1 MKMEN
6 KVIITFE
13 EDGHTVKGTITKS
26 QMVEVASELL
36 AMALH
41 LATSKK
47 EHDKIGDE
55 FISNLTD
62 SFRQFESGES
72 DD

>member
-1 MKMEN
+1 MEN
-6 KVIITFE
+6 KVIITFT

-26 QMVEVASELL
+26 QIVEVASELL

-41 LATSKK
+41 FTTSKK
-47 EHDKIGDE
+47 ERDKIGDE
-55 FISNLTD
+55 FISQLTENFR
-62 SFRQFESGES
+62 SFEGES

>member
-1 MKMEN
+1 MEN

-13 EDGHTVKGTITKS
+13 EDGYTVKGTITKS
-26 QMVEVASELL
+26 QMVMVASELL

-41 LATSKK
+41 FTKSKK
-47 EHDKIGDE
+47 DRDKIGDK
-55 FISNLTD
+55 FISQLTETLGAL
-62 SFRQFESGES
+62 ESGES

>member
-1 MKMEN
+1 MEN

-26 QMVEVASELL
+26 QMVELASELL
-36 AMALH
+36 AIALH
-41 LATSKK
+41 LATSQK
-47 EHDKIGDE
+47 EHDKIADE
-55 FISNLTD
+55 FISQLTENFR
-62 SFRQFESGES
+62 SFGGES

>member
-1 MKMEN
+1 MEN

-13 EDGHTVKGTITKS
+13 EDGHSVKGTITKS

-36 AMALH
+36 AIALH
-41 LATSKK
+41 FTTSKK
-47 EHDKIGDE
+47 ERDKIGDE
-55 FISNLTD
+55 FISQLTEN
-62 SFRQFESGES
+62 FQRFEGES